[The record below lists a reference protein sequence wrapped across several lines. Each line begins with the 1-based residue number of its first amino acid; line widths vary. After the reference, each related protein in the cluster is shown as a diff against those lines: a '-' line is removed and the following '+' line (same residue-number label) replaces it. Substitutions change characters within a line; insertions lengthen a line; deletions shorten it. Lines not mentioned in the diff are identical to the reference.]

1 MKHRI
6 LIIDNDECAIDA
18 IRQFLEAQGFIVEF
32 AISGDIGIA
41 MVRRNPTRYSFIVVD
56 FFLAEGE
63 ITGTETI
70 RAIRRINPTAL
81 IMGLSGDKST
91 NTHNTSLAAGAE
103 SFFVKGD
110 DLEKLYGIVRRF
122 CDKHEDAIRV
132 LEPELT
138 NEENI
143 AIIKSTGAVGCSTS
157 LAQTGILL
165 NKFAKTEATI
175 LIRGENGTGKEQAAR
190 SIHDLSKRAKKPF
203 VPVNVTAISSSLF
216 ESELFGHAKGA
227 FTGALSNRA
236 GKFLQAEG
244 GTLFLDEIGD
254 LPMEMQVKLLRAI
267 QEKEITPVGSD
278 RTIKV
283 DVRFVVATNVN
294 LETAVKA
301 GTFREDLYYRLAGLQ
316 VPIKP
321 LRERKEDIR
330 PLVLHFTEKYNKESG
345 HNKKFLN
352 QTFSLLCNYNWPGNV
367 RELQNEV
374 ERILTLTDG
383 DRVTPRDL
391 DQKFHLA
398 SATESEIQDH
408 PDLMADLE
416 KRERHFF
423 IQKLSTGDSIREIAA
438 KLKIS
443 KTTLLR
449 RLKALGIQQKKETL
463 IL

>member
-6 LIIDNDECAIDA
+6 LIIDNDECAIDG

-32 AISGDIGIA
+32 AVSGDIGIA

-63 ITGTETI
+63 TTGTETI
-70 RAIRRINPTAL
+70 REIRRINPAAL

-91 NTHNTSLAAGAE
+91 TTHNTSLAAGAE

-110 DLEKLYGIVRRF
+110 DLERLYGIVRRF
-122 CDKHEDAIRV
+122 CDKYEEAARV

-138 NEENI
+138 SEENI
-143 AIIKSTGAVGCSTS
+143 AIINSTGAIGCSTS

-165 NKFAKTEATI
+165 NKFAKIEAMI

-190 SIHDLSKRAKKPF
+190 SIHELSNRAKKPF

-227 FTGALSNRA
+227 FTGAHTNRA

-283 DVRFVVATNVN
+283 DVRFVAATNVN

-301 GTFREDLYYRLAGLQ
+301 GTFREDLYYRLAGFQ
-316 VPIKP
+316 VAIKP

-330 PLVLHFTEKYNKESG
+330 PLVLHFTEKYNKQSG

-352 QTFSLLCNYNWPGNV
+352 QTFGLFCNYNWPGNV
-367 RELQNEV
+367 RELQSEV

-398 SATESEIQDH
+398 SSLEIEIQDH
-408 PDLMADLE
+408 PDLVADLE

-423 IQKLSTGDSIREIAA
+423 LQKLSTGESIREIAA
-438 KLKIS
+438 KVKIS

-449 RLKALGIQQKKETL
+449 RLKALGIQQKKET
-463 IL
+463 ITV